1 MEQNKNYFQ
10 NPTEMLVIL
19 APDTT
24 AFQEVSNSNSHATA
38 LWPISVERLL
48 LILQSMALKLIFS
61 SQFWL

>member
-24 AFQEVSNSNSHATA
+24 AFQEASN
-38 LWPISVERLL
+38 
-48 LILQSMALKLIFS
+48 Q
-61 SQFWL
+61 